1 METALKDTILHRKS
15 KDGDSGLKNA
25 FGTTVEAELK
35 LAAIG
40 NKNLYTKISVIKSNN
55 SYCFLN

>member
-1 METALKDTILHRKS
+1 METALKDAILLRKNKN
-15 KDGDSGLKNA
+15 KDSELKNA

-40 NKNLYTKISVIKSNN
+40 NKNLYRKITAIKSNN
-55 SYCFLN
+55 SYC

>member
-1 METALKDTILHRKS
+1 METALKDAILLRKR
-15 KDGDSGLKNA
+15 KDEDSELKNA

-40 NKNLYTKISVIKSNN
+40 NENLYRKITAIKSNN
-55 SYCFLN
+55 SYC